1 MFETIAL
8 TDDEFNKELMLNDWL
23 RERLATDAYHSE
35 QALRNDSHKT
45 FSELMNDY

>member
-8 TDDEFNKELMLNDWL
+8 TDDEVNKEQMLHDWL
-23 RERLATDAYHSE
+23 RERLTTNAFYSE

-45 FSELMNDY
+45 FNELMNDY